1 MKEKIINFS
10 RLFGPLILG
19 SIVGFL
25 IKDSLDYE
33 NLLKPPLSLPGIIF
47 PIIWSILY
55 LLMGISYFLYRR
67 QNQALKTII
76 LYYLQLGLNLSWTFI
91 FFVFKFRF
99 LAIFWIVLLII
110 NVFLLIKKNKVF
122 YLLIPYLIWL
132 LFALYLNIGVYLLN

>member
-25 IKDSLDYE
+25 IKDSL
-33 NLLKPPLSLPGIIF
+33 LLKPPLSLPGIIF

-67 QNQALKTII
+67 QNQASKPII

>member
-33 NLLKPPLSLPGIIF
+33 KLLKPPLSLPGIIF

-67 QNQALKTII
+67 QNQASKTII